1 MANLM
6 RYDPLNMDSV
16 FDDFFKGFL
25 VRPMRMEGVPKVA
38 EFKIDV
44 TENDATYV
52 VKADIP
58 GVKKEDIHVAIDGN
72 SVSISAE
79 AKQESEQKE
88 GDRVIH
94 SERYFGRVSRSFTLG
109 SEIDEAQSQA
119 KYADGVLELT
129 LAKKAAAATKTL
141 SIQ

>member
-6 RYDPLNMDSV
+6 RYQPLNMDSV

-25 VRPMRMEGVPKVA
+25 VRPLRPEGMSKVPD
-38 EFKIDV
+38 FKMDV
-44 TENDATYV
+44 TENEQGYV
-52 VKADIP
+52 VRAEMP
-58 GVKKEDIHVAIDGN
+58 GVKKDDIQVAVDGS

-79 AKQESEQKE
+79 AKQQSEQKDGE
-88 GDRVIH
+88 NIIH

-109 SEIDEAQSQA
+109 SEIDETQSQA
-119 KYADGVLELT
+119 KYTDGVLELT
-129 LAKKAAAATKTL
+129 LVKKAAAATKTL

>member
-1 MANLM
+1 MASLT
-6 RYDPLNMDSV
+6 RYDPLNVDSV

-25 VRPMRMEGVPKVA
+25 VRPMRMEGAPRLPD
-38 EFKIDV
+38 FKMDV
-44 TENDATYV
+44 TENGAAYV

-79 AKQESEQKE
+79 AKAESEQKE
-88 GDRVIH
+88 GDKVIH
-94 SERYFGRVSRSFTLG
+94 SERYYGSVSRSFTLG

-119 KYADGVLELT
+119 KYTDGVLELT
-129 LAKKAAAATKTL
+129 LAKKAATASKTL

>member
-6 RYDPLNMDSV
+6 RYDPMGVDSV

-25 VRPMRMEGVPKVA
+25 VRPMRMEGVPKIA
-38 EFKIDV
+38 DFKMDV
-44 TENDATYV
+44 TENDAGYV

-72 SVSISAE
+72 SVSVSAE
-79 AKQESEQKE
+79 AKQASEQKE
-88 GDRVIH
+88 GDNVIH
-94 SERYFGRVSRSFTLG
+94 AERYYGHVSRSFTLG

-119 KYADGVLELT
+119 RYTDGVLELT
-129 LAKKAAAATKTL
+129 LVKKTTAAAKTL
-141 SIQ
+141 AIQ

>member
-1 MANLM
+1 MASLT
-6 RYDPLNMDSV
+6 RYDPLNVDSV

-25 VRPMRMEGVPKVA
+25 VRPMRMESAPKMA
-38 EFKIDV
+38 DFKMDV
-44 TENDATYV
+44 SENGAAYV

-72 SVSISAE
+72 AVSISAE
-79 AKQESEQKE
+79 ARSETEQKE
-88 GDRVIH
+88 GENVIH

-119 KYADGVLELT
+119 KYTDGVLELT
-129 LAKKAAAATKTL
+129 LTKKTPAVSKTL
-141 SIQ
+141 AIQ

>member
-1 MANLM
+1 MASVM
-6 RYDPLNMDSV
+6 RYAPLNVDNV

-25 VRPMRMEGVPKVA
+25 VRPVRTEGASKIA
-38 EFKIDV
+38 DFKMDV
-44 TENDATYV
+44 TENQTGYV
-52 VKADIP
+52 VRADIP

-72 SVSISAE
+72 SVSVSAE
-79 AKQESEQKE
+79 AKQVTEQKE
-88 GDRVIH
+88 GENLIH
-94 SERYFGRVSRSFTLG
+94 CERYYGRVSRSFTLG

>member
-44 TENDATYV
+44 TENDAAYV

-141 SIQ
+141 AIR

>member
-44 TENDATYV
+44 TENDAAYV

-141 SIQ
+141 AIQ

>member
-1 MANLM
+1 MASLT
-6 RYDPLNMDSV
+6 RYDPLNVDSV

-25 VRPMRMEGVPKVA
+25 VRPMRMEGAPRLPD
-38 EFKIDV
+38 FKMDV
-44 TENDATYV
+44 TENGAAYV

-79 AKQESEQKE
+79 AKAESEQKE
-88 GDRVIH
+88 GDKVIH
-94 SERYFGRVSRSFTLG
+94 SERYYGSVSRSFTLG

-119 KYADGVLELT
+119 KYTDGVLELT
-129 LAKKAAAATKTL
+129 LAKKAATASKTL
-141 SIQ
+141 AIQ